1 MPTFRSIPIQAVSD
15 SWNGIR
21 STPLAGQAASQLV
34 KHCRGLS
41 RWQRTG
47 SLVADVAVVTDSSGD
62 LPGALVDSLDIT
74 VVSRYYDVGGGALR
88 ESEFDGDF
96 GRFYAALDA
105 SNSVATTSA
114 PPIEDFAVVF
124 DRLLQQHSGVV
135 AVLGSSHFS
144 ETCSMARQAA
154 ARLESE
160 GRGGERVVVI
170 DSAGAAGHLGVQAL
184 AAGRAAAAG
193 EDASGVIA
201 RTRQARQEVRQWVLL
216 DTLEYLRRGG
226 RIGSAAAWIGS
237 ALDLKPIVVIESEVK
252 AVERVRT
259 RRRGVERLVEL
270 MRQRRA
276 VGADRWFV
284 QHAYAQEDAQMLVDR
299 LGAVF
304 DAPPEFVCEVGPVL
318 ATHVGP
324 GALSAGGLP
333 GAVFG
338 GAHG

>member
-1 MPTFRSIPIQAVSD
+1 VS
-15 SWNGIR
+15 G
-21 STPLAGQAASQLV
+21 
-34 KHCRGLS
+34 
-41 RWQRTG
+41 TG
-47 SLVADVAVVTDSSGD
+47 WGVRVADVAVVTDSGCC

-74 VVSRYYDVGGGALR
+74 VVSLCYDVGGGWLR

-105 SNSVATTSA
+105 SKSLATTS
-114 PPIEDFAVVF
+114 PPTVEDFVVVF
-124 DRLLQQHSGVV
+124 ERLLQQHSAVV
-135 AVLGSSHFS
+135 SVLITSGIS

-170 DSAGAAGHLGVQAL
+170 DSAGVAGHLGVQAL
-184 AAGRAAAAG
+184 AAARAAAAG
-193 EDASGVIA
+193 EDGSGVIA
-201 RTRQARQEVRQWVLL
+201 ATRRARQEVRQWFLV

-226 RIGSAAAWIGS
+226 RIGGAAAWLGS
-237 ALDLKPIVVIESEVK
+237 ALDLKPILEIESEFR

-259 RRRGVERLVEL
+259 RRRAVERLVEL

-284 QHAYAQEDAQMLVDR
+284 QHTYAHEDAQMLVDR

-304 DAPPEFVCEVGPVL
+304 DAPPEFVSELGPVL

-324 GALSAGGLP
+324 GLLTVGGLP
-333 GAVFG
+333 GAALG
-338 GAHG
+338 